1 MTQLM
6 CNFYISFV
14 LLIFFFLS
22 FFFFFVLAVIIKEG
36 VYLYL

>member
-14 LLIFFFLS
+14 LLIFFF
-22 FFFFFVLAVIIKEG
+22 FFFFVLAVIIKEG

>member
-6 CNFYISFV
+6 CNFYVSFV

-22 FFFFFVLAVIIKEG
+22 FFFGLAVIIKEG